1 MTSVEQMRDAW
12 DKFAAGYDKAVTPFS
27 MRIAEDALR
36 RVDIRPGRRFLD
48 MAAGGGALLPESSEE
63 VERRPA

>member
-1 MTSVEQMRDAW
+1 MITVEQMRDAW

-27 MRIAEDALR
+27 LRIAKDALR

-48 MAAGGGALLPESSEE
+48 VAAGGALLPESSGKE